1 MMDLGV
7 INKLQEVS
15 FSTINVSISLGN
27 TIISQSQD
35 GFSKDGFNRSDEL
48 ISDDVAN
55 ITDVDYGTYLVDTTE
70 ENKNKTI
77 TLSKNKILIWIG
89 NYAINSERV
98 AIFILFAGLLFLF
111 ALILQSWR
119 KDVINK
125 RKYKQYQKAQQDLP
139 PTYTELVSRKNPPA
153 YKESL
158 MQVSPY
164 LPYHLN

>member
-55 ITDVDYGTYLVDTTE
+55 ITDIDYGTYLVDTTE

-98 AIFILFAGLLFLF
+98 AIFILFAGLLFLL

-158 MQVSPY
+158 MQV
-164 LPYHLN
+164 

>member
-1 MMDLGV
+1 MMDLDV

-98 AIFILFAGLLFLF
+98 AIFILFAGLLFLL

-158 MQVSPY
+158 MQV
-164 LPYHLN
+164 

>member
-98 AIFILFAGLLFLF
+98 AIFILFAGLLFLL

-158 MQVSPY
+158 MQV
-164 LPYHLN
+164 

>member
-98 AIFILFAGLLFLF
+98 AIFILFAGLLFLL

-119 KDVINK
+119 KDIINK
-125 RKYKQYQKAQQDLP
+125 RKYKQYQKAQQDLRNA
-139 PTYTELVSRKNPPA
+139 SR
-153 YKESL
+153 
-158 MQVSPY
+158 
-164 LPYHLN
+164 

>member
-7 INKLQEVS
+7 IKKLQDVS

-27 TIISQSQD
+27 NIISE
-35 GFSKDGFNRSDEL
+35 SKDRFNRSEVF
-48 ISDDVAN
+48 ISDEPAN
-55 ITDVDYGTYLVDTTE
+55 ITDVDFSTNLIDTTE
-70 ENKNKTI
+70 EYKNKTI
-77 TLSKNKILIWIG
+77 PISKNKILIWIG

-98 AIFILFAGLLFLF
+98 AIFILFAGLLFLL

-139 PTYTELVSRKNPPA
+139 PTYTDLVSRKNPPA

-158 MQVSPY
+158 MQV
-164 LPYHLN
+164 

>member
-27 TIISQSQD
+27 TIISQSQE
-35 GFSKDGFNRSDEL
+35 GFSKDGFNRSEEL

-55 ITDVDYGTYLVDTTE
+55 IIDVDYGTYLIDTTE
-70 ENKNKTI
+70 DDKNKTI
-77 TLSKNKILIWIG
+77 PLSKNKILIWIG

-98 AIFILFAGLLFLF
+98 AIFILFAGLLFLL

-158 MQVSPY
+158 MQV
-164 LPYHLN
+164 

>member
-1 MMDLGV
+1 MMDLDV
-7 INKLQEVS
+7 IKKLQEVS

-27 TIISQSQD
+27 NIFSQS
-35 GFSKDGFNRSDEL
+35 KDRSNRSEL
-48 ISDDVAN
+48 FVSNEAAN
-55 ITDVDYGTYLVDTTE
+55 ITDVDLGTNLTDTTE
-70 ENKNKTI
+70 GYKNKTI
-77 TLSKNKILIWIG
+77 SLSKNKILIWIG

-158 MQVSPY
+158 MQV
-164 LPYHLN
+164 

>member
-35 GFSKDGFNRSDEL
+35 GISKDGFNRSDEL

-77 TLSKNKILIWIG
+77 PQSKNKILIWIG

-98 AIFILFAGLLFLF
+98 AIFILFAGLLFLL

-158 MQVSPY
+158 MQV
-164 LPYHLN
+164 

>member
-1 MMDLGV
+1 MMDLDV
-7 INKLQEVS
+7 IKKLQAVS

-27 TIISQSQD
+27 NIISE
-35 GFSKDGFNRSDEL
+35 SKDRFNRSEVF
-48 ISDDVAN
+48 ISDEPAN
-55 ITDVDYGTYLVDTTE
+55 ITDVDFSTNLIDTTDE
-70 ENKNKTI
+70 YKNKTI
-77 TLSKNKILIWIG
+77 PISKNKILIWIG

-98 AIFILFAGLLFLF
+98 AIFILFAGLLFLL

-139 PTYTELVSRKNPPA
+139 PTYTDLVSRKNPPA

-158 MQVSPY
+158 MQV
-164 LPYHLN
+164 